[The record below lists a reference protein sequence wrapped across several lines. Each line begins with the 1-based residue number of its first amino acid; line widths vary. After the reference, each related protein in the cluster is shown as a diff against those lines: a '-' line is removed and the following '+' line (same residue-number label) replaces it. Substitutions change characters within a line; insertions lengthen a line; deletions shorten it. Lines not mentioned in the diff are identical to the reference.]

1 MTVALSA
8 LTVLCVVLVVLGAVP
23 VASTG
28 LQLLAV
34 PFHAVRNHYR
44 RARPFHPRV
53 AVLVPA
59 WNESAVIR
67 ASVERLLALE
77 YPPERLRVVVVD
89 DASTD
94 DTPEVLAA
102 LQQRHPGRV
111 VHLRRAV
118 GGQGK
123 AHTLN
128 HGLRHLLADDWMQA
142 TLIMDADVI
151 YERTALRRMTR
162 HLADPEVA
170 AVTAYIAEG
179 SADRTW
185 LTRFIAVE
193 YVLAQLAG
201 RRAQNVLGA
210 MACLAGGAQLHARSN
225 LEALGEID
233 TSTLAEDTVTT
244 LETQLRGRRVVFEP
258 HALVLAE
265 EPATVVALWKQRVR
279 WARGNLQVTRRY
291 ARVWFRP
298 WRHRRLGSVSFG
310 VQWFSVLYLPVM
322 LLAASVGLVGLLLL
336 DPALSARA
344 FRALWT
350 AAACVYVG
358 SIAFALQLDRGVAR
372 SSWREAIAFPGL
384 IPVLSMVTAFVPH
397 LVPAVLTGPGE
408 ELAWSLFVDLAPVLA
423 IALAWSLRRLEGP
436 RTRPLVAAALYLVG
450 YGPLLCAITLDAMLQ
465 QRRGVEARWEK
476 TEKIGRVAA

>member
-1 MTVALSA
+1 MTGVLAA
-8 LTVLCVVLVVLGAVP
+8 LCVAVVVLGAVP

-28 LQLLAV
+28 FQLLTV
-34 PFHAVRNHYR
+34 PLHAVRNHYR

-53 AVLVPA
+53 AVVIPA
-59 WNESAVIR
+59 WNEAAVLR
-67 ASVERLLALE
+67 PSVERLLALA

-102 LQQRHPGRV
+102 LQERHPGRV

-128 HGLRHLLADDWMQA
+128 HGLRHLLGDDWMQA

-151 YERTALRRMTR
+151 YEPTALRRMTR
-162 HLADPEVA
+162 HLADPDVA

-233 TSTLAEDTVTT
+233 TTTLAEDTVTT
-244 LETQLRGRRVVFEP
+244 LETQLRGKRVVFEP

-265 EPATVVALWKQRVR
+265 EPASITALWKQRVR

-291 ARVWFRP
+291 RHLWFRP
-298 WRHRRLGSVSFG
+298 WRHRRLGSPSFG
-310 VQWFSVLYLPVM
+310 VQWFSVLYLPVVM
-322 LLAASVGLVGLLLL
+322 LAVPVALVALLFL
-336 DPALSARA
+336 DPELSYRA
-344 FRALWT
+344 FRLLWIG
-350 AAACVYVG
+350 AACVHVG
-358 SIAFALQLDRGVAR
+358 SIVLALQLDGRVAR
-372 SSWREAIAFPGL
+372 ASAREAIAFPGL
-384 IPVLSMVTAFVPH
+384 VPVLSMVTAFVPG
-397 LVPAVLTGPGE
+397 LLPVTRPDSAP
-408 ELAWSLFVDLAPVLA
+408 ELAWTLLVDVTPALAMG
-423 IALAWSLRRLEGP
+423 LAWSLRALERRGSGRLVP
-436 RTRPLVAAALYLVG
+436 ALLYLVG
-450 YGPLLCAITLDAMLQ
+450 YGPLLCAITLDAMLLE
-465 QRRGVEARWEK
+465 RRGAEARWDK